1 MKEKREK
8 AREQKAKEIGAEK
21 KKKEE
26 ERKKKGCLLCTN
38 DNDYLIYSPLFL
50 RKYAVEK

>member
-21 KKKEE
+21 KKRRRKEE
-26 ERKKKGCLLCTN
+26 KSRDISDVILQQ
-38 DNDYLIYSPLFL
+38 LITD
-50 RKYAVEK
+50 

>member
-26 ERKKKGCLLCTN
+26 ERKKKAGT
-38 DNDYLIYSPLFL
+38 FL
-50 RKYAVEK
+50 MSFSSN

>member
-26 ERKKKGCLLCTN
+26 EERKKKAGT
-38 DNDYLIYSPLFL
+38 FL
-50 RKYAVEK
+50 MSFSSN

>member
-21 KKKEE
+21 KKKKEE
-26 ERKKKGCLLCTN
+26 ERKKKAGT
-38 DNDYLIYSPLFL
+38 FL
-50 RKYAVEK
+50 MSFSSN

>member
-21 KKKEE
+21 KKKRRRKEE
-26 ERKKKGCLLCTN
+26 KSRDISDVILQQ
-38 DNDYLIYSPLFL
+38 LITD
-50 RKYAVEK
+50 

>member
-21 KKKEE
+21 KKRRKEE
-26 ERKKKGCLLCTN
+26 KSRDISDVILQQ
-38 DNDYLIYSPLFL
+38 LITD
-50 RKYAVEK
+50 